1 MRRSTTVVDFEAIGM
16 IADDGDVGAEF
27 LEYGRSDP
35 VCSAIGTVDNQF
47 QAVEILLAERAFAE
61 FDVAPRGIIDALRTP
76 KLIRRHALER
86 RIDQPLDFQL
96 NLVVALASLR
106 TKELQDRKSKR
117 LNSSHSCASR
127 MPSSA

>member
-61 FDVAPRGIIDALRTP
+61 FDVAPRGIIDALRTT

-86 RIDQPLDFQL
+86 RIDQPLDFPL
-96 NLVVALASLR
+96 NLVVELASR
-106 TKELQDRKSKR
+106 SEERRVGKEGVSTCR
-117 LNSSHSCASR
+117 SR
-127 MPSSA
+127 WSPFH